1 MKRIVVLGCAG
12 SGKTTFARRLGE
24 ALQAPVI
31 CLDDIWNSDRAGGSM
46 PRFRQVLETMH
57 AGDAWVSDGNF
68 AQATFDL
75 RLPRA
80 DLIVWLERPRALC
93 LWRAAGRVF
102 RPGEAHRLRDL
113 PKVIRFIWN
122 FDRINRPKIEAA
134 RKEFG
139 VDLPVV
145 RLTCKR
151 ETEAF
156 LRLTNRWDG
165 DGGEATGVYLDDRSY
180 R

>member
-1 MKRIVVLGCAG
+1 MDIMVLQSGEGMKRIVVLGCAG
-12 SGKTTFARRLGE
+12 SGKTTFSRRLGE
-24 ALQAPVI
+24 VLCAPVI
-31 CLDDIWNSDRAGGSM
+31 CLDDLWNSDRAGASL

-80 DLIVWLERPRALC
+80 DLIVWLERPRPLC

-102 RPGEAHRLRDL
+102 RKGEAHQLRDL
-113 PKVIRFIWN
+113 PKVLRFIWN
-122 FDRINRPKIEAA
+122 FDRLNRPKIEAA
-134 RKEFG
+134 RQAFG
-139 VDLPVV
+139 ASVPVM
-145 RLTCKR
+145 RLTNET

-156 LRLTNRWDG
+156 LQARARD
-165 DGGEATGVYLDDRSY
+165 
-180 R
+180 